1 MWKLEWCPRLSA
13 SPLTF
18 TPASPSCSQQE
29 IPVMHRAC
37 GSNKCCSRWRQL
49 RLKCSQRWQQ
59 CYHSIRLHVEVSA
72 KLTALDSIRVTYVQ
86 LCNRALP
93 LQAVFTEKKK
103 KRPNLKISA
112 CMAGILRNPLRTQEN
127 EIHCEIIPLNHI
139 LINIH
144 WQINIPRHQSV
155 IDQGQCNR
163 EGVCVCV
170 CVCVCACAI
179 VEWEL
184 RL

>member
-1 MWKLEWCPRLSA
+1 MRPLSLLHQ
-13 SPLTF
+13 P
-18 TPASPSCSQQE
+18 P
-29 IPVMHRAC
+29 HRAPSRKSLSC
-37 GSNKCCSRWRQL
+37 TEHVAPINAAAGEGSWGWSALKGDSSVITQYGFTWRSTRSWLPSTLYVWLMCSFATVL
-49 RLKCSQRWQQ
+49 SPYRLF
-59 CYHSIRLHVEVSA
+59 L
-72 KLTALDSIRVTYVQ
+72 L
-86 LCNRALP
+86 
-93 LQAVFTEKKK
+93 KKK
-103 KRPNLKISA
+103 KRQNLKISA

-170 CVCVCACAI
+170 RVQ
-179 VEWEL
+179 
-184 RL
+184 